1 MEKLS
6 ADLVLRVLLF
16 LRPSEVTRMLSV
28 DTRFFQVVHDQYL
41 WRNLCTL
48 SGTPSLHKSL
58 YDEKLNNSYDSCRA
72 YQLLARRL
80 QACSEMSRVQWLKL
94 QYADQN
100 PGSILEKMEAH
111 TATTFL
117 NRFVVV
123 VGGWCRANDNGVH
136 VIDASVLCNNSDS
149 DSDSASNGDTHHPL
163 VTLATFTKN
172 RPTFRYGFS
181 TTEYQGRLLV
191 LGGCQ
196 SGGYSHDCNNLY
208 FVDLRFDRVDEN
220 GLKQSFYPNKLYS
233 NGIPSEGNRTH
244 STDARQE
251 REHGDPFADCAAL
264 KSHPSGTEYEVCRHR
279 PISLQCLLFLL
290 IAIYNHLGGSEV
302 HK

>member
-28 DTRFFQVVHDQYL
+28 DTRFSQVAHDEYL

-48 SGTPSLHKSL
+48 SGTPSLHRSL
-58 YDEKLNNSYDSCRA
+58 YDEKLNNSYNSCRA

-80 QACSEMSRVQWLKL
+80 QACSEMRRVQWLKL
-94 QYADQN
+94 QYADPN

-123 VGGWCRANDNGVH
+123 IGGWCRANDNGVH

-149 DSDSASNGDTHHPL
+149 DSASIGDTNYPL
-163 VTLATFTKN
+163 VTLATVTKN
-172 RPTFRYGFS
+172 TPIFRYGFS

-196 SGGYSHDCNNLY
+196 GGGYSHDCNNLY

-220 GLKQSFYPNKLYS
+220 GLRQSFYPNMRYS
-233 NGIPSEGNRTH
+233 NEIPSENYRTH
-244 STDARQE
+244 SVDPRQE
-251 REHGDPFADCAAL
+251 RDLGDPLADCAAL
-264 KSHPSGTEYEVCRHR
+264 KSHPSGTKYEVSRHR
-279 PISLQCLLFLL
+279 SISLRCLLFLL
-290 IAIYNHLGGSEV
+290 IVICNDSGGGEV